1 MVYIDKQYFAAGL
14 SVGIALVEAAL
25 AKVVSIAFLHARKPG
40 LGLAVRLGF
49 SGPSPWIRGFP
60 KLRASPAVAVAIATL
75 AVYTLLCAIRT
86 VDTYLVATLS
96 SPVTWSVVKVKS
108 NKTFNLQVISGKP
121 FVWNITAPLAA
132 TVYNGFQPPFDATGR
147 EWFAL
152 VAKTAPLSPAPVAAF
167 NMSDVLAQAARGAAY
182 TNCTQ
187 VQIRNLAIRDR
198 KHHDTLLAASFG
210 YRRSGGGGGGGS
222 DSWTDTSRNVLIP
235 FDASSADN
243 NGGANAR
250 TYAFLDIATVPARF
264 GFNLTVE
271 LVRVNYTAR
280 DALPDDTSLV
290 GSACIF
296 GTSLSAG
303 NRLAA
308 IITPASAAAGAG
320 TPQQHV
326 LTVSLSGLDADY
338 DDVVAWPMTACDG
351 LDVAAARRLMA
362 VGSDVRTVLAE
373 TVAYYVTE
381 PTFLSGTT
389 PISTLLD
396 VDLWLPGPSTGR
408 VDYVEY
414 DGELLDASVG
424 LLAAVG
430 AVLFV
435 SLAVVA
441 WPAVTCS
448 NLAYALSGD
457 AESGTGAG
465 WTWALLVERYRHAV
479 VRERK
484 HFNEDVTRKLMES
497 DLVVEEGTPYELK
510 TVPWSEGGNLS
521 RVVSLAKRSG
531 IRL

>member
-86 VDTYLVATLS
+86 VDTYLVAT
-96 SPVTWSVVKVKS
+96 PV
-108 NKTFNLQVISGKP
+108 
-121 FVWNITAPLAA
+121 
-132 TVYNGFQPPFDATGR
+132 QPGDLDRPAVTGAGR
-147 EWFAL
+147 
-152 VAKTAPLSPAPVAAF
+152 AF

-296 GTSLSAG
+296 GTV
-303 NRLAA
+303 
-308 IITPASAAAGAG
+308 AAAGAG

-338 DDVVAWPMTACDG
+338 DDVVAWPMTA
-351 LDVAAARRLMA
+351 
-362 VGSDVRTVLAE
+362 

-430 AVLFV
+430 AVLC
-435 SLAVVA
+435 VVVWRGA
-441 WPAVTCS
+441 RPAVTCS

-521 RVVSLAKRSG
+521 RVVSLARNDPGFGSRTRSSRAADEVVLG
-531 IRL
+531 GHVSPNVQ

>member
-1 MVYIDKQYFAAGL
+1 
-14 SVGIALVEAAL
+14 
-25 AKVVSIAFLHARKPG
+25 
-40 LGLAVRLGF
+40 
-49 SGPSPWIRGFP
+49 
-60 KLRASPAVAVAIATL
+60 
-75 AVYTLLCAIRT
+75 
-86 VDTYLVATLS
+86 
-96 SPVTWSVVKVKS
+96 
-108 NKTFNLQVISGKP
+108 
-121 FVWNITAPLAA
+121 
-132 TVYNGFQPPFDATGR
+132 
-147 EWFAL
+147 
-152 VAKTAPLSPAPVAAF
+152 
-167 NMSDVLAQAARGAAY
+167 
-182 TNCTQ
+182 

-210 YRRSGGGGGGGS
+210 YRRSATAGR
-222 DSWTDTSRNVLIP
+222 TRAATLIP

-389 PISTLLD
+389 PISTLGRGPVAAGP
-396 VDLWLPGPSTGR
+396 VDGASRLRRVRRRAAGR
-408 VDYVEY
+408 ER
-414 DGELLDASVG
+414 G
-424 LLAAVG
+424 AAGGGRGG
-430 AVLFV
+430 AV
-435 SLAVVA
+435 
-441 WPAVTCS
+441 
-448 NLAYALSGD
+448 Y

-497 DLVVEEGTPYELK
+497 DLVVEERDPVRAQ
-510 TVPWSEGGNLS
+510 TVPCPRAETSVEWCLWRNDPGFGSRTRSS
-521 RVVSLAKRSG
+521 RVFA
-531 IRL
+531 